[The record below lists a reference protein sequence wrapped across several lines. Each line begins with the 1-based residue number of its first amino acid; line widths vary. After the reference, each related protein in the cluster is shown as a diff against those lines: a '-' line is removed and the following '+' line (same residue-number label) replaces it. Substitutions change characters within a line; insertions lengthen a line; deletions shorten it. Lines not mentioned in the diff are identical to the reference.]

1 MQSGGADYLAKVS
14 PDQTEIAIEIGRL
27 VRRVRHVFKT
37 LALEAGNP
45 DREQRGE
52 APIFPRH
59 LHFEH
64 RSVRSACASRN
75 LDAARSMRARRV
87 AEDAFD
93 EQLIGVIENF
103 ERVRLGVK
111 P

>member
-1 MQSGGADYLAKVS
+1 MQSGGADHLAKVS
-14 PDQTEIAIEIGRL
+14 TNQTEIAIEIGRL

-64 RSVRSACASRN
+64 RSVRSACASRH

-87 AEDAFD
+87 AEAAF
-93 EQLIGVIENF
+93 ERQLIRWCYNF
-103 ERVRLGVK
+103 
-111 P
+111 